1 MTRKFIIKTAL
12 VFLTFLLAAIVQKP
26 IFMAVH
32 GALATDPFGL
42 SDYFSVLW
50 HGLAMDAAVAAY
62 FTIVPLILAI
72 LEMCGVG
79 HRFVRGAETVW
90 YLFSAMV
97 ISLIFVLDM
106 GLYPSWGF
114 RLDMSPLFYFT
125 TSPAAA
131 IASVTPLQWVMAII
145 GFLTGSTLIFCVFR
159 FGAMKIGIPPFGQAS
174 ARQRT
179 IVSAAVIVAATAL
192 FLAIRGGV
200 TVSTMNLSRSY
211 YSSNTFLNHSAV
223 NPFFSFLYSATHQQN
238 FDKQFRFMSEEEAS
252 ETFAA
257 LHRSLTQPRGATD
270 SILTTAT
277 PDIYIVILESFS
289 AELFP
294 SLGGQAV
301 ARRLDSVAQTG
312 LSFTNI
318 YANSFRTDR
327 GIPAV
332 LSAFP
337 GAPTASVMKFAEKTA
352 SLPGIAR
359 TLADN
364 GWQTSYYYGGDI
376 NFTNMLA
383 YLINTGFGRVTR
395 DTDFPIGERTGKWG
409 AHDHLVFGRCLSDAA
424 AMPGNAPPQLRV
436 IQTSSSHEPFKVP
449 YRGTFDD
456 ERMNAFA
463 YTDSCTADFL
473 DRLGEANSRP
483 WLAILVPDHYGA
495 WPRNLTDPLRRHH
508 IPLIFTGSAL
518 RRKADIVTTTG
529 SQCDIA
535 ATLLSML
542 GIAAPEF
549 TFSTDLLDPEA
560 PHFAFFSEP
569 GFMGLVNDENAVIY
583 NIDSDSSV
591 YTSVADDAGAAPPDS
606 LLLRAAKAYLQT
618 IYNKLSEL

>member
-1 MTRKFIIKTAL
+1 MIRKFILKICS
-12 VFLTFLLAAIVQKP
+12 VFLTYLLIAVVQKP
-26 IFMAVH
+26 IFMLAH
-32 GALATDPFGL
+32 GSMSTEPFGMA
-42 SDYFSVLW
+42 DYFSVIA
-50 HGLAMDAAVAAY
+50 HGLAMDCTVAAY

-72 LEMCGVG
+72 LELCGL
-79 HRFVRGAETVW
+79 RRRYVRGAETFW
-90 YLFSAMV
+90 YLLSAIV
-97 ISLIFVLDM
+97 LSSTFVLDM

-125 TSPAAA
+125 TSPTAA
-131 IASVTPLQWVMAII
+131 IASVTPLQWIMASA
-145 GFLTGSTLIFCVFR
+145 GFLLFGSAIFCAFR
-159 FGAMKIGIPPFGQAS
+159 YGAMRIGIPDMHKATGRNRALLGV
-174 ARQRT
+174 A
-179 IVSAAVIVAATAL
+179 VVLSAACL
-192 FLAIRGGV
+192 FLAMRGGV

-223 NPFFSFLYSATHQQN
+223 NPFFSFFYSATHQQN
-238 FDKQFRFMSEEEAS
+238 FNRQFRYMDEATAEELFSSAVKPSAE
-252 ETFAA
+252 
-257 LHRSLTQPRGATD
+257 HRSVAD
-270 SILTTAT
+270 SLLTTRR

-294 SLGGQAV
+294 SLGGEAI
-301 ARRLDSVAQTG
+301 AERIDSVARDG
-312 LSFTNI
+312 ISFTNI

-359 TLADN
+359 SLNDN
-364 GWQTSYYYGGDI
+364 GWATTYYYGGDI

-383 YLINTGFGRVTR
+383 YLINTGFTTVIR

-409 AHDHLVFGRCLSDAA
+409 AHDHLVFNRCLTDVATTPPDAR
-424 AMPGNAPPQLRV
+424 PQFRV

-449 YRGTFDD
+449 FQGKYDD
-456 ERMNAFA
+456 ERANAFA

-473 DRLGEANSRP
+473 QRLGQAQGARP
-483 WLAILVPDHYGA
+483 WLAVLVPDHYGA
-495 WPRNLTDPLRRHH
+495 YPRNLTDPLRRHH
-508 IPLIFTGSAL
+508 IPLIFTGNAL
-518 RRKADIVTTTG
+518 RKRGVRIDTTG
-529 SQCDIA
+529 SQTDIA

-549 TFSTDLLDPEA
+549 TFSTDLFDTDA
-560 PHFAFFSEP
+560 PHYAFFSEP
-569 GFMGLVNDENAVIY
+569 GFMGIVNGKESAVY
-583 NIDSDSSV
+583 NIDSKSSV
-591 YTSVADDAGAAPPDS
+591 YYNAPGVEPDTTLVAVAQ
-606 LLLRAAKAYLQT
+606 AYMQT